1 MKMIYLFSYMIFDFF
16 LVSIIKTK
24 KLKYNYHDKIMNNLM
39 YTYARRM
46 NLYSLER
53 RNRGLSNKPK
63 TA

>member
-46 NLYSLER
+46 NLYSLEKG
-53 RNRGLSNKPK
+53 N
-63 TA
+63 